1 MAMRRTLLLACLA
14 IVLSPAEAIACGRC
28 TDSLIIMDLPW
39 AGLGTLLVWLW
50 IGTTVAAR
58 LCLGGRDA
66 GSGLISATAGTL
78 IVFALLGAVGSPG
91 LYRATLASQ
100 ILPSLS
106 VGIVWFLYLA
116 IRIAIDL
123 VRLVVGRDPAA
134 RTAARTSLAFDGGF
148 LLTALLLV
156 AAAQTRAR
164 SLDYRIDCLR
174 FGSNTAILSPL
185 MPGIVADGDKA
196 VAPLIRACREAIAG
210 DDLFERANVLEHAT
224 YCLERIGG
232 PEAEAFL
239 ADLVRRHVAADDFH
253 DRRWYRHVCYS
264 YARVAGPRAVPDLVD
279 AFERMP
285 ATARSDDRACV
296 LVALTMTACAP
307 GVGFTLDHMDVLLRE
322 MHEQEDSRSR
332 AARAAAEALV
342 FGVEP
347 DSLKLIPAHRFG
359 VLIHLGVHPK
369 SPPNDFSSEF
379 FWTDAD
385 DRGRRKLKAI
395 EAGWTKDSAIIR
407 ERWSGRFGGA

>member
-100 ILPSLS
+100 ILPSLF

-196 VAPLIRACREAIAG
+196 VAPLIRACREAIAR
-210 DDLFERANVLEHAT
+210 DNPVEERGWVACYRSPVSARRS
-224 YCLERIGG
+224 CQR
-232 PEAEAFL
+232 PESPE
-239 ADLVRRHVAADDFH
+239 
-253 DRRWYRHVCYS
+253 
-264 YARVAGPRAVPDLVD
+264 
-279 AFERMP
+279 
-285 ATARSDDRACV
+285 
-296 LVALTMTACAP
+296 CA
-307 GVGFTLDHMDVLLRE
+307 
-322 MHEQEDSRSR
+322 
-332 AARAAAEALV
+332 
-342 FGVEP
+342 
-347 DSLKLIPAHRFG
+347 K
-359 VLIHLGVHPK
+359 
-369 SPPNDFSSEF
+369 
-379 FWTDAD
+379 
-385 DRGRRKLKAI
+385 
-395 EAGWTKDSAIIR
+395 
-407 ERWSGRFGGA
+407 